1 MLTFRKLRLTGF
13 KSFVEP
19 TDLPIDRGLT
29 GVVGPNGC
37 GKSNLVEALR
47 WAMGETSAKRMR
59 GGGMDDIIFAGS
71 GARPRRDFAEV
82 AIFLD
87 NPARD
92 IPGPF
97 NAYDELVVS
106 RSITRDSGTAYRING
121 TEVRA
126 RDVGTLFADSATGS
140 QSPSIVRQGRISE
153 IISAK
158 PIERRRF
165 LEEAAGISGLH
176 ARRKDAE
183 IKLRAAR
190 NNLARLEEV
199 LRTIDSQHRAL
210 QHQAKEAARYN
221 DLARELREAEAM
233 LLHLEWRTAQ
243 EAYKDA
249 EGQLA
254 DLAEAA
260 RQSAVLT
267 DQAATAQAAAAT
279 HLPRLRQESLEAS
292 GAFERVEGE
301 RQALGQEVAQAE
313 MSLTMAERRLQQI
326 SEDAKRIAEQR
337 QDAEKARRSILGE
350 TEDEASQN
358 ANDEA
363 VRSKT
368 AEQARGD
375 LQQAE
380 ALLREARGALEAAMV
395 AVTRAE
401 AKNETIAAKLRESE
415 TRLSALETQK
425 DPAHKDSSQKDLNQK
440 EGETPAPALEEI
452 RASEKHAQEK
462 YLAAQAEAT
471 TAERSAHTLERRRA
485 ATAAEIR
492 ALERT
497 LLNQKSELW
506 PPLQAEIQVEKGYE
520 RALAAALG
528 EDLLAS
534 RKAGAPL
541 FWNDLAA
548 SVASE
553 SHSHTEPSHTEPSHT
568 EAEKSAAQ
576 VLAQSL
582 IRFAPRKEE
591 SKKPPTEESTG
602 EITAQKPSPSE
613 AESSASESK
622 TALPDAQAPAPLPS
636 GVPALADFV
645 KAPQVL
651 HRRLAQIGLVESAEQ
666 GAKLQPRL
674 VAGQC
679 LVSREG
685 GLWRWDGLT
694 ASDSNVLLQARR
706 LEQTRRL
713 NEQRE
718 AITLLTKEAEAAVA
732 DAQAKAETVQALEEK
747 ARHARQQLDAAWAR
761 QESVRA
767 EAARQAEIQE
777 LQSTRDGLRQ
787 EQAEAEKQLAV
798 HRQSQEVADTALTE
812 AQAAVTQARATEQ
825 EATAE
830 ILLHER
836 RKAERAQELQ
846 DWERRLAEIQEH
858 ETILESRRKENE
870 EEKRRLSEA
879 PTDLRRRSRGLEE
892 RLAELRTRR
901 DEATAALAAAE
912 SRHRE
917 LSDALRAA
925 ETRQQENREA
935 QIRGEGILEQHAE
948 RVANVATRADERLAL
963 AVEDLAK
970 AAGWNEAEGKPL
982 PDANSVRRRFES
994 LQNERDRLGPVNL
1007 RAESE
1012 ISELGE
1018 KLQTMG
1024 QERDELDEG
1033 ITRLQT
1039 GIQTLNREG
1048 RRRLLEAFTQVNDNF
1063 TSLFQRLFGG
1073 GEASLKLIES
1083 EDPLQ
1088 AGLEILASPPG
1099 KRLQSLSLLSGGEQ
1113 SLTALALLFAV
1124 FLTNPAPICVLD
1136 EVDAPLDDI
1145 NVHRFCDLVEE
1156 LAKRSETRFLIVT
1169 HHRHTMARMDRLFG
1183 VTMPER
1189 GVSRLVSVDLA
1200 RAEQLRE
1207 TA

>member
-97 NAYDELVVS
+97 NTYDELVVS

-190 NNLARLEEV
+190 NNLTRLEEV

-233 LLHLEWRTAQ
+233 LLHLEWRAAQ

-249 EGQLA
+249 EKQLT

-292 GAFERVEGE
+292 GAFERTEGE
-301 RQALGQEVAQAE
+301 RQALGQEVEQAE
-313 MSLTMAERRLQQI
+313 MSLAMAERRLQQI
-326 SEDAKRIAEQR
+326 SEDSARIAEQR

-350 TEDEASQN
+350 SESESQASAGDEAAQ
-358 ANDEA
+358 
-363 VRSKT
+363 
-368 AEQARGD
+368 AEVARQAQQD

-380 ALLREARGALEAAMV
+380 ALLRDGRKALEAAMV
-395 AVTRAE
+395 EVTRAE
-401 AKNETIAAKLRESE
+401 AASEALAAQR
-415 TRLSALETQK
+415 AETQARLAELEEQKAEDQK
-425 DPAHKDSSQKDLNQK
+425 DSQKDTLK
-440 EGETPAPALEEI
+440 DTPAKDGESSTPVLEEI
-452 RASEKHAQEK
+452 RATEKQVQEQ
-462 YLAAQAEAT
+462 YLAAQAEAVA
-471 TAERSAHTLERRRA
+471 AERAAHSLERKRA
-485 ATAAEIR
+485 ATAAEVR

-506 PPLQAEIQVEKGYE
+506 PSLRSEIQVEKGYE

-528 EDLLAS
+528 DDLMAS

-541 FWNDLAA
+541 FWNDLADKETSGGA
-548 SVASE
+548 
-553 SHSHTEPSHTEPSHT
+553 EP
-568 EAEKSAAQ
+568 EKSAAE

-591 SKKPPTEESTG
+591 PKAAPV
-602 EITAQKPSPSE
+602 
-613 AESSASESK
+613 ESSPQGAK
-622 TALPDAQAPAPLPS
+622 GAFALPAGVRPLS
-636 GVPALADFV
+636 DFV
-645 KAPQVL
+645 RAPQVL
-651 HRRLAQIGLVESAEQ
+651 ARRLAQIGLVDSAEQ
-666 GAKLQPRL
+666 GATLQPRL
-674 VAGQC
+674 LAGQC

-694 ASDSNVLLQARR
+694 ASDSTVLPQARR
-706 LEQTRRL
+706 LEQHRRL
-713 NEQRE
+713 REQRE
-718 AITLLTKEAEAAVA
+718 AMTTLASEAEAALA
-732 DAQAKAETVQALEEK
+732 DSKAKAEAAQALEEK
-747 ARHARQQLDAAWAR
+747 AAHARRQLDAAWLR
-761 QESVRA
+761 QESLRA
-767 EAARQAEIQE
+767 EAARRAEAQELEQTQSRLIQE
-777 LQSTRDGLRQ
+777 QDQTDKRLAELRQ
-787 EQAEAEKQLAV
+787 GREAAEKTLAEA
-798 HRQSQEVADTALTE
+798 QES
-812 AQAAVTQARATEQ
+812 VTTARAAEQ

-830 ILLHER
+830 ILLQER
-836 RKAERAQELQ
+836 RKAERAQELR

-858 ETILESRRKENE
+858 ETILESRRTENE
-870 EEKRRLSEA
+870 EEKRRLAEA
-879 PTDLRRRSRGLEE
+879 PTDLRRRSRALEE
-892 RLAELRTRR
+892 RLEGMRTRR
-901 DEATAALAAAE
+901 DEAAAALAAAE

-917 LSDALRAA
+917 LSEALRAA
-925 ETRQQENREA
+925 ELRQQENREA
-935 QIRGEGILEQHAE
+935 QIRGEGVLEQHAE

-963 AVEDLAK
+963 TVEELVK

-982 PDANSVRRRFES
+982 PDADSVRRRFES
-994 LQNERDRLGPVNL
+994 LQNERERLGPVNL

-1012 ISELGE
+1012 IGELSE

-1024 QERDELDEG
+1024 GERDELSEG
-1033 ITRLQT
+1033 IDRLHT